1 MNKIS
6 DDILCKV
13 EKPARYVGGELNQ
26 VIKNPNEVDIRFA
39 FCFPDVYEVGMSHL
53 GTRILYHTI
62 NERPDTYCER
72 SFAPWPN
79 EVDIR
84 FAFCFPDVYEVG
96 MSHLGT
102 RILYHTINERPD
114 TYCERSFAP
123 WPDME
128 KLMRE
133 NNIPLYNLET
143 KDSLDKFDILGFTL
157 QYEMS
162 YTNIL
167 NMLDMSG
174 ITIRASERGEDEPI
188 VMAGGPCAY
197 NPEPLYDI
205 VDFFEIGEGEEMM
218 NDVLEVYKKYKGKGK
233 KKEFLREISKIRGI
247 YVPSLYDVTYNE
259 DGTIK
264 EFKPNEVYKKYKG
277 KGKKKEFLRE
287 ISKIRGI
294 YVPSLYD
301 VTYNEDGTIKEFK
314 PKYDDVP
321 AKVQKR
327 VVNNFDAVSFPEEMI
342 VPYTEIVHDRIVL
355 ETFRGCTNGCRFC
368 QAGMIYRPVREKTTN
383 TLLEQARKA
392 VKATGYQE
400 ISLASLSTCDYSDI
414 QRLITQLVS
423 EHEDNKVGVA
433 LPSIRVDAFDV
444 DLIKEIQKVRKT
456 GLTFA
461 PEAGSQRMRDIINKG
476 LTEDRILA
484 AAKNAFESGWSTM
497 KLYFMVGLPYETTED
512 ARGIGELAEKIADVY
527 FATPKEKRSKGLK
540 ITVSTSILVPK
551 PFTPFQWAPMEKP
564 EIVAER
570 IKAVKDSIKE
580 KRSKGLKITVST
592 SILVPKPFTPFQ
604 WAPMEKPE
612 IVAERIKAV
621 KDSINSRSINYNYHE
636 QETSFMEAVFARGDR
651 RACDVL
657 IKAFEKGAKFDGWS
671 EFFSKQIWDEAMA
684 DCDFNPDFYVYREKS
699 YDEVLPWDFIDIG
712 VNRKYLERENEKA
725 KNAELT
731 KNCREGCTGC
741 GINVNFKEGKC
752 FEGALCN

>member
-1 MNKIS
+1 MNKIT

-13 EKPARYVGGELNQ
+13 EKPSRYVGGELNQ
-26 VIKNPNEVDIRFA
+26 VIKNPEDVNIRFA

-62 NERPDTYCER
+62 NERKDTYCER
-72 SFAPWPN
+72 VF
-79 EVDIR
+79 
-84 FAFCFPDVYEVG
+84 
-96 MSHLGT
+96 T
-102 RILYHTINERPD
+102 
-114 TYCERSFAP
+114 P

-128 KLMRE
+128 ALMRE
-133 NNIPLYNLET
+133 NDIKLFSLET
-143 KDSLDKFDILGFTL
+143 KTSLDKFDMLGFTL

-188 VMAGGPCAY
+188 IMAGGPCAY

-218 NDVLEVYKKYKGKGK
+218 NDVLEVYARHKENGKVN
-233 KKEFLREISKIRGI
+233 KKEFLREISKIG
-247 YVPSLYDVTYNE
+247 
-259 DGTIK
+259 
-264 EFKPNEVYKKYKG
+264 
-277 KGKKKEFLRE
+277 
-287 ISKIRGI
+287 GI

-314 PKYDDVP
+314 PKYEDVP
-321 AKVQKR
+321 AKVKKR
-327 VVNNFDAVSFPEEMI
+327 IVNNFDSVAFPDEMI
-342 VPYTEIVHDRIVL
+342 VPYTEIVHDRVVL
-355 ETFRGCTNGCRFC
+355 ETARGCTNGCRFC

-392 VKATGYQE
+392 LKATGYNE
-400 ISLASLSTCDYSDI
+400 VSLASLSICDYSNI
-414 QRLITQLVS
+414 QNLISSLVL
-423 EHEDNKVGVA
+423 EHEADKVGVA
-433 LPSIRVDAFDV
+433 LPSIRVDAFSV

-476 LTEDRILA
+476 LTEERILE
-484 AAKNAFESGWSTM
+484 AAKSAFESGWSTI
-497 KLYFMVGLPYETTED
+497 KLYFILGLPYETTED
-512 ARGIGELAEKIADVY
+512 AAGIGELAEKMADVY
-527 FATPKEKRSKGLK
+527 FGIPKDVRNKGLK

-551 PFTPFQWAPMEKP
+551 PFTPFQWAPMARP
-564 EIVAER
+564 EIVDER
-570 IKAVKDSIKE
+570 IKAVRGAIK
-580 KRSKGLKITVST
+580 
-592 SILVPKPFTPFQ
+592 
-604 WAPMEKPE
+604 
-612 IVAERIKAV
+612 
-621 KDSINSRSINYNYHE
+621 SRSIVYNYHE

-651 RACDVL
+651 RTCDVL

-671 EFFSKQIWDEAMA
+671 EYFNMDIWNEAMA
-684 DCDFNPDFYVYREKS
+684 ECNLDPDFYVYRDRS
-699 YDEVLPWDFIDIG
+699 YEEILPWDFIDIG

-725 KNAELT
+725 KKAELT
-731 KNCREGCTGC
+731 KNCLEGCTGC

-752 FEGALCN
+752 FEGAIRN

>member
-1 MNKIS
+1 MNKIT

-13 EKPARYVGGELNQ
+13 EKPSRYVGGELNQ
-26 VIKNPNEVDIRFA
+26 VIKNPEDVNIRFA

-62 NERPDTYCER
+62 NERKDTYCER
-72 SFAPWPN
+72 VF
-79 EVDIR
+79 
-84 FAFCFPDVYEVG
+84 
-96 MSHLGT
+96 T
-102 RILYHTINERPD
+102 
-114 TYCERSFAP
+114 P

-128 KLMRE
+128 GLMRE
-133 NNIPLYNLET
+133 NDIKLFSLET
-143 KDSLDKFDILGFTL
+143 KTSLDKFDMLGFTL

-188 VMAGGPCAY
+188 IMAGGPCAY

-218 NDVLEVYKKYKGKGK
+218 NDVLEVYARHKSNGKVN
-233 KKEFLREISKIRGI
+233 KKEFLREISKIG
-247 YVPSLYDVTYNE
+247 
-259 DGTIK
+259 
-264 EFKPNEVYKKYKG
+264 
-277 KGKKKEFLRE
+277 
-287 ISKIRGI
+287 GI

-314 PKYDDVP
+314 PKFEDVP
-321 AKVQKR
+321 AKIKKR
-327 VVNNFDAVSFPEEMI
+327 IVNDFDSVAFPDEMI
-342 VPYTEIVHDRIVL
+342 VPYTEIVHDRVVL
-355 ETFRGCTNGCRFC
+355 ETARGCTNGCRFC

-392 VKATGYQE
+392 LKATGYNE
-400 ISLASLSTCDYSDI
+400 VSLASLSICDYSNI
-414 QRLITQLVS
+414 QNLISSLIL
-423 EHEDNKVGVA
+423 EHEGDKVGIA
-433 LPSIRVDAFDV
+433 LPSIRVDAFSV

-476 LTEDRILA
+476 LTEERILE
-484 AAKNAFESGWSTM
+484 AAKSAFESGWSTI
-497 KLYFMVGLPYETTED
+497 KLYFILGLPYETTED
-512 ARGIGELAEKIADVY
+512 AAGIGELAEKMADVY
-527 FATPKEKRSKGLK
+527 FGIPKNVRNKGLK

-551 PFTPFQWAPMEKP
+551 PFTPFQWAPMARP
-564 EIVAER
+564 EIVDER
-570 IKAVKDSIKE
+570 IKAVRGAIK
-580 KRSKGLKITVST
+580 
-592 SILVPKPFTPFQ
+592 
-604 WAPMEKPE
+604 
-612 IVAERIKAV
+612 
-621 KDSINSRSINYNYHE
+621 SRSIVYNYHE

-651 RACDVL
+651 RTCDVL

-671 EFFSKQIWDEAMA
+671 EYFNMDIWNEAMA
-684 DCDFNPDFYVYREKS
+684 ECNLDPDFYVYRDRS
-699 YDEVLPWDFIDIG
+699 YEEILPWDFIDIG

-725 KNAELT
+725 KKAELT
-731 KNCREGCTGC
+731 KNCLEGCTGC

-752 FEGALCN
+752 FEGAIRN